1 MIDYVNA
8 AIREHREPQDQ
19 VGVIVFGR
27 EPAIEIPPFDD
38 NVQVPKQIES
48 QLDPDYTNIA
58 AAIKLAEAAFP
69 HDAAKRMVLVSDGN
83 QNLGD
88 ALEEAR
94 GAVEAG
100 IGIDVLPVRY
110 GSRSEIIVEK
120 IALPPDV
127 RKGQPFD
134 LRIVVN
140 NTNPPESGEQA
151 TVGGRLRVSSAPAT
165 SRSSS
170 RASTSICRR
179 GKASLPCG
187 KRSTSPTSI
196 PTRRN
201 SSLTIRPPTR
211 CRRTIAPR
219 RSRTCAAAAMCC

>member
-88 ALEEAR
+88 ALEE
-94 GAVEAG
+94 GA
-100 IGIDVLPVRY
+100 
-110 GSRSEIIVEK
+110 
-120 IALPPDV
+120 
-127 RKGQPFD
+127 
-134 LRIVVN
+134 
-140 NTNPPESGEQA
+140 
-151 TVGGRLRVSSAPAT
+151 
-165 SRSSS
+165 
-170 RASTSICRR
+170 RR
-179 GKASLPCG
+179 GRG
-187 KRSTSPTSI
+187 GHRH
-196 PTRRN
+196 RRVAGALWFAQRN
-201 SSLTIRPPTR
+201 Y
-211 CRRTIAPR
+211 RRKNCPAPR
-219 RSRTCAAAAMCC
+219 RAQGAALRPAHRRQ